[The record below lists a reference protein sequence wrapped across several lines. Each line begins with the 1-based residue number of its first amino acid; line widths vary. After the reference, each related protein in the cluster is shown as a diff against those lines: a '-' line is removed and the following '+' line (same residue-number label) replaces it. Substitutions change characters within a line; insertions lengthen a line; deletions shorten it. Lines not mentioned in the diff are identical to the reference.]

1 MRRIHFRS
9 GNSRIFDDIIMNDG
23 KQLRLFLPDG
33 TPSGPR
39 YYELVNWTGQAVV
52 MPVSRIKELVS
63 GAWPEFERPGI
74 YLVRGESEEG
84 HARLYIGESENV
96 AKRVQGHPANLGF
109 EVTEI
114 LIFSSKDDN
123 LTKSHVLWL
132 ESALID
138 LATTAKRTTLSN
150 STAPLTKALSKAEQ
164 ATMVEFLEHLGLV
177 AQTAG
182 FNYFTEVRSRKV
194 GPAPT
199 AQFSLHKVKQGIKA
213 QAIQGDEGFVVL
225 AGSRASGNPTEALA
239 KGYAQQREALL
250 EQGVMKLESD
260 GNYVF
265 TVDAVFASPS
275 AAASIVAGYPSSG
288 PQSWVDQNGV
298 TLKDLLEKEKLTG
311 GAVDLI

>member
-1 MRRIHFRS
+1 
-9 GNSRIFDDIIMNDG
+9 MNHG
-23 KQLRLFLPDG
+23 KQLRLFLTDE

-84 HARLYIGESENV
+84 HARLYIGEGENV
-96 AKRVQGHPANLGF
+96 AKRVQGHPATLGF
-109 EVTEI
+109 EVTE
-114 LIFSSKDDN
+114 LLMFSSKDDN

-182 FNYFTEVRSRKV
+182 FNYFTE
-194 GPAPT
+194 A
-199 AQFSLHKVKQGIKA
+199 
-213 QAIQGDEGFVVL
+213 
-225 AGSRASGNPTEALA
+225 
-239 KGYAQQREALL
+239 
-250 EQGVMKLESD
+250 
-260 GNYVF
+260 
-265 TVDAVFASPS
+265 
-275 AAASIVAGYPSSG
+275 
-288 PQSWVDQNGV
+288 WVDQNGV
-298 TLKDLLEKEKLTG
+298 TLKDLLEKEKLTAPSEG
-311 GAVDLI
+311 